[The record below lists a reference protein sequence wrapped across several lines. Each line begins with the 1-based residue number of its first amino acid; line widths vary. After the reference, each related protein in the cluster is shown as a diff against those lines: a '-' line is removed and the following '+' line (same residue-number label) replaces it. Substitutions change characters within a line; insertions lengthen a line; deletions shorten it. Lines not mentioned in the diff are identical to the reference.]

1 MTSNVN
7 PLLSALQAIN
17 APVTLSG
24 AAAELTETQV
34 QSWLQAVDES
44 PFSLT
49 QWAEALIE
57 FKLWEQENHRK
68 IALEHM
74 LEYLNCC
81 CESGMPAHLLPLPF
95 LLKEYLRDH
104 GVEE

>member
-1 MTSNVN
+1 MN
-7 PLLSALQAIN
+7 PFFSALQSKN
-17 APVTLSG
+17 APVPLSE
-24 AAAELTETQV
+24 AAAELTEAQV

-57 FKLWEQENHRK
+57 FKLWEQENRRK
-68 IALEHM
+68 IALQHM